1 MNHVAPRA
9 EHACGIVSLFS
20 GIGGLDLGVRAG
32 LGGASR
38 TVLYVEREAFP
49 AAVLAA
55 QMEVGA
61 LDAAP
66 IWTDVAAFDYGP
78 YRGRVCGV
86 VAGFPCPPVSVAGKR
101 KGTVDARWLWPEC
114 VRALRE
120 TDADWGFFE
129 NVGGLLSAND
139 GAAFGNILRDLA
151 ALGFD
156 AEWIALRAFDAAPE
170 GTGLRAGPPRGARM
184 RKEILDEGFK
194 VSNLF
199 PHMRMETESSS
210 SRLARLRA
218 LGNSVN

>member
-156 AEWIALRAFDAAPE
+156 AEWIALRAFDVGAPHRRE
-170 GTGLRAGPPRGARM
+170 RVFVLAHRAGRGCGR
-184 RKEILDEGFK
+184 RFLTKDSK
-194 VSNLF
+194 
-199 PHMRMETESSS
+199 
-210 SRLARLRA
+210 SRTCSRICGWKLRVRLHD
-218 LGNSVN
+218 